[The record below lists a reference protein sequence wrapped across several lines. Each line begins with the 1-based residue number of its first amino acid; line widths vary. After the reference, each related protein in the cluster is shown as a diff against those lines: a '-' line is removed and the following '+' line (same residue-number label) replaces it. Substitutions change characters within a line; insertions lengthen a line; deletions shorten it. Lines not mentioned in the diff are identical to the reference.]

1 MEGFGNNPVMGNGTF
16 SAETRIFNPYKGQY
30 EERMGGAGWLTGSW
44 IQSLH
49 DTGVVGFA
57 ILFTLFGFLLRSNY
71 RLFKMLPSTDSNKS
85 LVLGFI
91 GGNLIIIIA
100 SQLSSPLWTAF
111 PYVYWGINMGFIAVC
126 KEKIIQRTLSQ
137 SPADFGK
144 Q

>member
-1 MEGFGNNPVMGNGTF
+1 MTGVQTCALP
-16 SAETRIFNPYKGQY
+16 IW
-30 EERMGGAGWLTGSW
+30 GAGWLTGSW

-49 DTGVVGFA
+49 DTGVVGFV

-71 RLFKMLPSTDSNKS
+71 RLFKLLPSTDSNKS
-85 LVLGFI
+85 MVLGFI

-137 SPADFGK
+137 SPADFGE